1 MRGGASRARD
11 DHDAGRGRIQAMH
24 QPQIRKT
31 AGVKPGHERV
41 GAGIARHLR
50 GQSRRF
56 ARHELVRTDMQQ
68 LDRWHADMLSI
79 VSVHIPDVP
88 PGRLD
93 AEGMLTAFAHRMKH
107 TVAKDEHTA
116 TDFDVYQA
124 LAYAVRD
131 RITDRWFET
140 QSGYYAS
147 DAKRVYY
154 LSLEFLLGRAL
165 VHNIINLDAQDA
177 CMQAMRRVG
186 YDLEV
191 LQEQEW
197 DAGLGNGGLGRLAA
211 CIMDSAATLGL
222 PFFAYGIRY
231 EYGIFRQRI
240 EDGWQTEYPDNWLR
254 YGNPWE
260 IPRPDAVFNVRF
272 LGRSESYLDEGVRRY
287 RWVDTEDVWAMAYD
301 TPVVGFGGHTIN
313 TLRLWSAKSTREF
326 DIARFNAG
334 EYVKAVEDKT
344 RSENISKILYPRDDQ
359 YAGKELRLRQQY
371 FFVSATLQDVLRRY
385 WKRGRRGIGD
395 LPDKVAIQLNDTH
408 PVLAIPE
415 LMRLLLDDYRLA
427 WDQAWSITQ
436 RVFAYT
442 NHTVLPEALERWPA
456 DLIARLL
463 PRHLDIVVEIDRR
476 HGVAIIDGLRQVHM
490 ARLAFVGSH
499 SVNGVAA
506 LHTEI
511 LRSSTFADLDRALP
525 GRINNR
531 TNGITP
537 RRWLLQANP
546 GLARL
551 ISEAIGDSWRTD
563 LDRLEAL
570 VPCADDAAFREQWA
584 GVRRVNKTV
593 LYEHARQVFDIE
605 IDPEALC
612 DCQVKRIHEY
622 KRQLLNA
629 LHAIALYHQLR
640 DGGDAGVPRAI
651 IFAGKAAPG
660 YVMAKLIIRLI
671 HAIGEMVNGDPATRD
686 RLQVCFLPNYSV
698 SLAELVFPACELS
711 EQIST
716 AGTEASGTGNMKAAL
731 NGALT
736 IGTLDG
742 ANVEIRDAVG
752 AENMFIFGLT
762 APEAAALAAGGYSPL
777 PWIDRSPALRAAID
791 ELRTGT
797 LERRYPGV
805 FSPIVHALVADDRYL
820 HCADFDAYA
829 AAHRAAGQ
837 TYQNRHE
844 WIRRSILNTAR
855 MGRFSSDRTT
865 LGYAEAIWGVKPC

>member
-1 MRGGASRARD
+1 MR
-11 DHDAGRGRIQAMH
+11 
-24 QPQIRKT
+24 
-31 AGVKPGHERV
+31 
-41 GAGIARHLR
+41 
-50 GQSRRF
+50 
-56 ARHELVRTDMQQ
+56 
-68 LDRWHADMLSI
+68 
-79 VSVHIPDVP
+79 IPPVV

-93 AEGMLTAFAHRMKH
+93 ADGILAAFAGRMKH
-107 TVAKDEHTA
+107 TVVKDDHTA
-116 TDFDVYQA
+116 NAFDVYQA

-131 RITDRWFET
+131 RITDQWFET
-140 QSGYYAS
+140 QSAYYVN

-165 VHNIINLDAQDA
+165 INNISNLNAQDA
-177 CMQAMRRVG
+177 FTDAMRQVG
-186 YDLEV
+186 YDLDV
-191 LQEQEW
+191 LQEEEW

-211 CIMDSAATLGL
+211 CIMESAATLGL
-222 PFFAYGIRY
+222 PFFGYGIRY

-240 EDGWQTEYPDNWLR
+240 ENGWQIEYPDNWLR

-272 LGRSESYLDEGVRRY
+272 GGRSEGYHDEQGLLRY

-301 TPVVGFGGHTIN
+301 TPVVGFGGRTVN
-313 TLRLWSAKSTREF
+313 TLRLWSARSSREF

-344 RSENISKILYPRDDQ
+344 RSENISKILYPPDDQ

-385 WKRGRRGIGD
+385 WKRGRHGYDD

-415 LMRLLLDDYRLA
+415 LMRLLLDDNFVD
-427 WDQAWSITQ
+427 WDRAWSITQ
-436 RVFAYT
+436 RVCAYT

-456 DLIARLL
+456 DLIGRLL
-463 PRHLDIVVEIDRR
+463 PRHLEIIAEIDRR
-476 HGVAIIDGLRQVHM
+476 HDVTIIDGMRHVHM

-499 SVNGVAA
+499 AVNGVAA
-506 LHTEI
+506 LHTGI
-511 LRSSTFADLDRALP
+511 LKASTFADLDRAMP
-525 GRINNR
+525 GRINNK

-551 ISEAIGDSWRTD
+551 ISEAIGDHWITD
-563 LDRLEAL
+563 LDELEAL
-570 VPCADDAAFREQWA
+570 VPHADDAAFRMQWA
-584 GVRRVNKTV
+584 AIKRVNKTV
-593 LYEHARQVFDIE
+593 LYARARQRFAIDINP
-605 IDPEALC
+605 DALF

-629 LHAIALYHQLR
+629 LHAIAVYRRLR

-651 IFAGKAAPG
+651 ILAGKAAPG
-660 YVMAKLIIRLI
+660 YFMAKLIIKLI
-671 HAIGEMVNGDPATRD
+671 HAIGEMVNGDPNMRD

-698 SLAELVFPACELS
+698 SLAELIFPACELS

-762 APEAAALAAGGYSPL
+762 AEQATALRAGAYTPQHH
-777 PWIDRSPALRAAID
+777 IDRSPELAGAID
-791 ELRTGT
+791 ELRSGA

-805 FSPIVHALVADDRYL
+805 FAPIVNALTNDDRYL

-829 AAHRAAGQ
+829 NAHRVAARVYRDQ
-837 TYQNRHE
+837 HE
-844 WIRRSILNTAR
+844 WTRRSILTTAR

-865 LGYAEAIWGVKPC
+865 KAYAEEIWGVTPESR